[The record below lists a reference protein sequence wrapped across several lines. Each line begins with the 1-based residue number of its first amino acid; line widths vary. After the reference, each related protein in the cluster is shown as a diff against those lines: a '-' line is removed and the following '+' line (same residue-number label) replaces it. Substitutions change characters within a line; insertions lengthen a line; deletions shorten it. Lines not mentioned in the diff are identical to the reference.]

1 MLLSKRDLTAMRRY
15 ARQRTSRTTLDQHA
29 ADMSFIEH
37 ATDWNHRQERHL
49 FPELSIALDAFHNI
63 AAIFGR
69 ETADKLA
76 ALMPQLTAEYL
87 NAQEAV

>member
-15 ARQRTSRTTLDQHA
+15 VRQRMSSMTLDQHA
-29 ADMSFIEH
+29 ADLSFIEH
-37 ATDWNHRQERHL
+37 ATDWNHRPERHL

-87 NAQEAV
+87 NAQEAH

>member
-1 MLLSKRDLTAMRRY
+1 MLLSQRDLAAMRRY
-15 ARQRTSRTTLDQHA
+15 VRQCTSRTTLDQHA
-29 ADMSFIEH
+29 ADLSFIEH

-49 FPELSIALDAFHNI
+49 FPELAAALDAFHNI

-87 NAQEAV
+87 NAQETV